1 MILLLSASL
10 TSCSIEIVSF
20 ENIVNANS
28 KISATGNIIPIII
41 ANGYTG
47 DIDPSAG
54 HTDPSVEDFFSPT
67 DDLTILLLF
76 S

>member
-28 KISATGNIIPIII
+28 TISATGNIIPIII
-41 ANGYTG
+41 AKSNEMLKYTF
-47 DIDPSAG
+47 PVLEE
-54 HTDPSVEDFFSPT
+54 TFNLEFF
-67 DDLTILLLF
+67 
-76 S
+76 